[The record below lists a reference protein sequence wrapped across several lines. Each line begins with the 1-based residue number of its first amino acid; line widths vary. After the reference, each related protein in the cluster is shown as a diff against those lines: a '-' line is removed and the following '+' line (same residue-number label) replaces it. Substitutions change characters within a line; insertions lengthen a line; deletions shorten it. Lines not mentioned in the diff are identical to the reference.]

1 MTEKMNYK
9 KTKYVCYYTNLAMAS
24 AFCLPPILFTYF
36 RDMYGLS
43 FTLLGTLIVANF
55 CTQLLI
61 DLTFSFFGKYFNPHI
76 ALRVTPLLT
85 GFGLIVYALIPTL
98 FPQSA
103 YAGLVVGTIIFSVA
117 AGLAEVLVSPT
128 VEALPSDTHAK
139 DMAILH
145 SLYGYG
151 VVIVIAISSVYLLLF
166 GGENWM
172 YLCLFWAIPP
182 IIAGILLFNSPLP
195 AMNPS
200 VATKGKTGT
209 KATGLLLCAACIF
222 FGSCAENVM
231 MNWISGYLEISMAIP
246 KILGDI
252 FGMMLFAVLLS
263 LGRTMYAKRG
273 KNIYKILL
281 AGMAAATACYL
292 IAGLSPIP
300 VISLIA
306 CAITGIATSMLWPG
320 SLIYMSEKIPTAGV
334 AAFALM
340 AAGGDLGASLAP
352 ELLGIIAD
360 AVSESSWGIGLG
372 INLSIT
378 PDQLGMKV
386 GMLTAAIFPLLG
398 VAILLLMKKYF
409 KKHDFSALKN
419 INFESLGTEILNAED
434 DENL

>member
-1 MTEKMNYK
+1 MNYK

-128 VEALPSDTHAK
+128 VDALPSDTHAK

-182 IIAGILLFNSPLP
+182 IIAGILLFTSPIP
-195 AMNPS
+195 QMNPS
-200 VATKGKTGT
+200 HGIEGERKGKRTV
-209 KATGLLLCAACIF
+209 GLLLCTACIF

-231 MNWISGYLEISMAIP
+231 TNWISGYLDISLEIP
-246 KILGDI
+246 KALGDI
-252 FGMMLFAVLLS
+252 FGLMLFAVLLS
-263 LGRTMYAKRG
+263 LGRTIYAKCG
-273 KNIYKILL
+273 KNIYKVLL
-281 AGMAAATACYL
+281 AGMSGAAVCYL

-306 CAITGIATSMLWPG
+306 CALTGVATAMLWPG
-320 SLIYMSEKIPTAGV
+320 SLIYMDEKLPGVGV

-352 ELLGIIAD
+352 QLLGIVAD
-360 AVSESSWGIGLG
+360 SVAAADWGVATASALAVS
-372 INLSIT
+372 
-378 PDQLGMKV
+378 PDQLGMKI
-386 GMLTAAIFPLLG
+386 GMLTATVFPLLG
-398 VAILLLMKKYF
+398 VAVLLTMKKYF
-409 KKHDFSALKN
+409 KKHIDSYPD
-419 INFESLGTEILNAED
+419 SLSVS
-434 DENL
+434 EN

>member
-1 MTEKMNYK
+1 MNYK

-182 IIAGILLFNSPLP
+182 IIAGILLFTSPIP
-195 AMNPS
+195 QMNPS
-200 VATKGKTGT
+200 HGIEGERKGKRTV
-209 KATGLLLCAACIF
+209 GLLLCTACIF

-231 MNWISGYLEISMAIP
+231 TNWISGYLEISLEIP
-246 KILGDI
+246 KALGDI
-252 FGMMLFAVLLS
+252 FGLMLFAVLLS
-263 LGRTMYAKRG
+263 LGRTIYAKCG
-273 KNIYKILL
+273 KNIYKVLL
-281 AGMAAATACYL
+281 AGMSGAAVCYL

-306 CAITGIATSMLWPG
+306 CALTGVATAMLWPG
-320 SLIYMSEKIPTAGV
+320 SLIYMDEKLPGVGV

-352 ELLGIIAD
+352 QLLGIVAD
-360 AVSESSWGIGLG
+360 SVAAADWGVATASALAVS
-372 INLSIT
+372 
-378 PDQLGMKV
+378 PDQLGMKI
-386 GMLTAAIFPLLG
+386 GMLTATVFPLLG
-398 VAILLLMKKYF
+398 VAVLLTMKKYF
-409 KKHDFSALKN
+409 KKHIDSYQD
-419 INFESLGTEILNAED
+419 SLSVS
-434 DENL
+434 EN

>member
-1 MTEKMNYK
+1 MNYK

-151 VVIVIAISSVYLLLF
+151 V
-166 GGENWM
+166 
-172 YLCLFWAIPP
+172 
-182 IIAGILLFNSPLP
+182 
-195 AMNPS
+195 
-200 VATKGKTGT
+200 
-209 KATGLLLCAACIF
+209 
-222 FGSCAENVM
+222 AE
-231 MNWISGYLEISMAIP
+231 
-246 KILGDI
+246 
-252 FGMMLFAVLLS
+252 
-263 LGRTMYAKRG
+263 
-273 KNIYKILL
+273 
-281 AGMAAATACYL
+281 C
-292 IAGLSPIP
+292 
-300 VISLIA
+300 
-306 CAITGIATSMLWPG
+306 
-320 SLIYMSEKIPTAGV
+320 
-334 AAFALM
+334 
-340 AAGGDLGASLAP
+340 
-352 ELLGIIAD
+352 
-360 AVSESSWGIGLG
+360 
-372 INLSIT
+372 
-378 PDQLGMKV
+378 
-386 GMLTAAIFPLLG
+386 
-398 VAILLLMKKYF
+398 
-409 KKHDFSALKN
+409 
-419 INFESLGTEILNAED
+419 
-434 DENL
+434 